1 MNEIF
6 KNTCYVCGIISA
18 VSITLCIL
26 KGSFGYLFRPRLVMP
41 AMEGLEMPSAPLPV
55 GTPEEVIRQAEETL
69 LGGIECGNCHLEIRT
84 SPVSVKV
91 EGSDE
96 KVIFRCEHCGTDV
109 AIPA

>member
-26 KGSFGYLFRPRLVMP
+26 KGTFSYLFRPRLVSPVMEDIPMP
-41 AMEGLEMPSAPLPV
+41 IAPLPV
-55 GTPEEVIRQAEETL
+55 GTPEEVIRQSEEI
-69 LGGIECGNCHLEIRT
+69 GIECGNCHQEIKT
-84 SPVSVKV
+84 SPVSVKG
-91 EGSDE
+91 EGAEE
-96 KVIFRCEHCGTDV
+96 KVIFRCEHCGADV